1 MELPTWFLD
10 MDLQVG
16 RGATEVH
23 GMGHV
28 SHKEQLAVNAEER
41 AIVAEGSSVMDT
53 GHKRTTTDVCWP
65 MPIRPNASKEIVGAD
80 MQAHAMPVAWAQR
93 ANSSIQDKGVQR
105 NVYKKGGH

>member
-1 MELPTWFLD
+1 MHLCNRIMEPPTRFLG
-10 MDLQVG
+10 MDLQAG

-53 GHKRTTTDVCWP
+53 GHKRTTTDVC
-65 MPIRPNASKEIVGAD
+65 
-80 MQAHAMPVAWAQR
+80 
-93 ANSSIQDKGVQR
+93 
-105 NVYKKGGH
+105 